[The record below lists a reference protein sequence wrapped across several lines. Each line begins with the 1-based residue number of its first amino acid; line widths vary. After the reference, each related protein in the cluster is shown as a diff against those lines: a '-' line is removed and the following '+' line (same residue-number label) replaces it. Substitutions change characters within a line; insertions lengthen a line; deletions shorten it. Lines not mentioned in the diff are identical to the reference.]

1 MTLSMPLKFAGV
13 AALFFSSLLFGLT
26 KIREQRRR
34 LTETKAVAALVHQIR
49 TEIEAFRRPL
59 PEIYAVYRSDVLED
73 NGFLPR
79 LRSGGLTEAIPAL
92 AHLPDVAAIL
102 IPLAERLGQGDAA
115 EEVGRCRIAE
125 EGLLALSVSYEK
137 DSASVEKLYRTIPVM
152 MAASAAL
159 ILL

>member
-59 PEIYAVYRSDVLED
+59 PEIYAVYRSDVLEE
-73 NGFLPR
+73 NGFLPL
-79 LRSGGLTEAIPAL
+79 LRSGGLTAAIPAL
-92 AHLPDVAAIL
+92 AHLPDVTAIL

-125 EGLLALSVSYEK
+125 EGLFALSVSYEK

>member
-1 MTLSMPLKFAGV
+1 MTLSLPLKFAGV

-26 KIREQRRR
+26 GIHRQR
-34 LTETKAVAALVHQIR
+34 LCLAETKAVAALVHRIR

-73 NGFLPR
+73 NGFLPL
-79 LRSGGLTEAIPAL
+79 LRSGGLTAAIPAL
-92 AHLPDVAAIL
+92 AHLPDVTAIL

-115 EEVGRCRIAE
+115 EEAGRCRIAE
-125 EGLLALSVSYEK
+125 EGLLALLAACEK
-137 DSASVEKLYRTIPVM
+137 DSVSAEKLYRTIPVM

>member
-34 LTETKAVAALVHQIR
+34 LTETKAVAALVHRIR

-59 PEIYAVYRSDVLED
+59 PEIYATYRSDVLEED
-73 NGFLPR
+73 GFLPL